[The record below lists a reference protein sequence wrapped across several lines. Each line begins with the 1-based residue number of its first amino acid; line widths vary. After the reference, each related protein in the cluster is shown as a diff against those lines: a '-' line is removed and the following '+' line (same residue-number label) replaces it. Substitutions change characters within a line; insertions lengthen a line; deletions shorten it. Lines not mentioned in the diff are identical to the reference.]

1 MAREDF
7 KFHTALRVRW
17 TECDVQGVVYYGAY
31 MDYLEV
37 GQSEYF
43 RNLGFSI
50 YKTAETGYFDTAVVK
65 VTTEFKSPARLDEML
80 DVYIR
85 VSRIGDSSITVDAE
99 IYPQDSDR
107 IRIIAEVIYVGYD
120 AAAGATKPVPEAVRE
135 LVHHYESTG
144 ETLPLGRFPE
154 LARAVSS

>member
-1 MAREDF
+1 MAKEDF
-7 KFHTALRVRW
+7 KFRTSLRVRW
-17 TECDVQGVVYYGAY
+17 TECDAQGVVYYGAY

-80 DVYIR
+80 DIYGR
-85 VSRIGDSSITVDAE
+85 VSRIGNSSITIEAE
-99 IYPQDSDR
+99 IYPQGSDR
-107 IRIIAEVIYVGYD
+107 LITVAQVIYVGYD
-120 AAAGATKPVPEAVRE
+120 AATATTRPVPDAVRE

-144 ETLPLGRFPE
+144 ETLPLERFPE
-154 LARAVSS
+154 LALAAST